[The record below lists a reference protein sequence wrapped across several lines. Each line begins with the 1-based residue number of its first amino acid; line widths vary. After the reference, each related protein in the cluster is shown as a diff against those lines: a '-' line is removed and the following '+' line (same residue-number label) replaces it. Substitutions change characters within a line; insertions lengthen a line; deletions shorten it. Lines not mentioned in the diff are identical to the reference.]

1 MRRMPHGPYIFYGL
15 QLSLYAG
22 KVRSYLR
29 KKRLPFLERE
39 TWHPGF
45 AAAAA
50 RVATAKQ
57 PMIETPDGEI
67 IQDTTEIIDF
77 LEARH
82 PGASVYPE
90 GPVQGLVALLF
101 ELYGD
106 EGLMKPAMH
115 YRWNFP
121 EDNDD
126 FLMAEFG
133 RGLSPAQLAADG
145 EPGRQGPEAGLA
157 LAAGLRETMRNQVIP
172 ELGVTAE
179 SAPAI
184 EAAYEDLL
192 DRLEDHFHAHP
203 YLLGGRPSIGDFGM
217 IAPLYAHLG
226 RDPHPLDLMK
236 RRAPSCHRWVERMNV
251 SDSGMA
257 EFPDV
262 PEAFLPGDEV
272 PETLLP
278 ILALM
283 AQDYM
288 PELLGIVAFVN
299 RWVAD
304 QPEVAFGSAFP
315 ASTRVMGTSAPLGS
329 HRVTLRGVKIEL
341 AVQHY
346 SIWMLQR
353 VLDHYHGLD
362 PEDRRRADDLLAP
375 TGLAP
380 LLAARPARRIE
391 RVGFT
396 EVFA

>member
-1 MRRMPHGPYIFYGL
+1 MRRMVDGPYIFYGL

-29 KKRLPFLERE
+29 KKQLPFVERE

-45 AAAAA
+45 ADASAK
-50 RVATAKQ
+50 VATQKQ
-57 PMIETPDGEI
+57 PLVVTPEGEVL
-67 IQDTTEIIDF
+67 QDTTEIIDF

-82 PGASVYPE
+82 PEHPVYPE
-90 GPVQGLVALLF
+90 GPVQRLVALLF

-121 EDNDD
+121 EQNDR

-133 RGLSPAQLAADG
+133 RGQLFAGSSSDDG
-145 EPGRQGPEAGLA
+145 LGGWTQLQ
-157 LAAGLRETMRNQVIP
+157 TSMRTQLLP
-172 ELGVTAE
+172 LLGVTPE

-192 DRLEDHFHAHP
+192 DRLEEHFRSHP

-217 IAPLYAHLG
+217 LAPLYAHLG
-226 RDPHPLDLMK
+226 RDPYPLELMK
-236 RRAPSCHRWVERMNV
+236 ARAPSCHRWVERMNV
-251 SDSGMA
+251 ADAGLA
-257 EFPDV
+257 EFPDCNESYLPLDEI
-262 PEAFLPGDEV
+262 PES
-272 PETLLP
+272 LLP

-288 PELLGIVAFVN
+288 HELLSIVAFVDEWIA
-299 RWVAD
+299 R
-304 QPEVAFGSAFP
+304 QPELPAGTPFP
-315 ASTRVMGTSAPLGS
+315 ASTQAMGTLSPIGH
-329 HRVTLRGVKIEL
+329 HRVTLRGVEIEL

-353 VLDHYHGLD
+353 VLDHYHALD
-362 PEDRRRADDLLAP
+362 SAARQGADAVLDS

-380 LLAARPARRIE
+380 LLRARPVRRIE
-391 RVGFT
+391 RIGFT
-396 EVFA
+396 EVLG